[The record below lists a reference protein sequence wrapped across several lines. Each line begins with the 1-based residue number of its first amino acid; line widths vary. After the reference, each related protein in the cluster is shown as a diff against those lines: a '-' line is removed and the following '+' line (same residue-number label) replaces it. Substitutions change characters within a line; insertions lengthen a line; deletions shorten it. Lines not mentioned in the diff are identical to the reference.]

1 MYFVKSR
8 AYSHSLHST
17 SNTLHTEGFTSNLG
31 TYEHSRYSGSEE
43 ETSYLLKMRDNIC
56 YYAQIIDTYAPCI
69 VGSSKWNN
77 IINMENHC
85 ATTDRKVWS
94 KKILSISDEA
104 FILLCLINYGKRWFA
119 ELVKTEKMVSLSEW
133 FVTEQTTR
141 N

>member
-1 MYFVKSR
+1 
-8 AYSHSLHST
+8 LHP
-17 SNTLHTEGFTSNLG
+17 EGFTSNLG
-31 TYEHSRYSGSEE
+31 TYEHSLYSGSEE

-77 IINMENHC
+77 TINMENHC

-133 FVTEQTTR
+133 FVTEQTIR